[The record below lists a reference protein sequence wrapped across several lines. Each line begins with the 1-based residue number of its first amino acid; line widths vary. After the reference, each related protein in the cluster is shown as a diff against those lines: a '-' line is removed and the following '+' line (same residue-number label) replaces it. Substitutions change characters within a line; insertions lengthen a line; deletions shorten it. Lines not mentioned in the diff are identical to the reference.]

1 MYKKDDFL
9 LTLPSPKYVRT
20 SKLLKKIGL
29 QCSEIGG
36 YKGKSKEYWLGLA
49 RVTQGDPDGV
59 SIDEHGEISDSYLDD
74 ILGIRPVLKSPYLSE
89 IINNAKCYR
98 DKHNI
103 LVVELGKWPEAQASY
118 GVLIDEIS
126 ELKFT
131 GNAYPFVS
139 EEYGYEI
146 LYLNNKWILY
156 NQKIYSFEN
165 IEWYYDKNED
175 LLLCK
180 NILFSDEIGYYDI
193 LEIIKPENINK
204 HLNGN
209 YFEYTP
215 LYKKLNDEVL
225 TLILST
231 ANLLQENTKNQ
242 LNANDIVKLKD
253 LLEQQAQL
261 MKALKE
267 NKKEL
272 CEQTTKRKSYKF
284 IWREK

>member
-1 MYKKDDFL
+1 M
-9 LTLPSPKYVRT
+9 
-20 SKLLKKIGL
+20 
-29 QCSEIGG
+29 SEI
-36 YKGKSKEYWLGLA
+36 E
-49 RVTQGDPDGV
+49 
-59 SIDEHGEISDSYLDD
+59 
-74 ILGIRPVLKSPYLSE
+74 
-89 IINNAKCYR
+89 
-98 DKHNI
+98 
-103 LVVELGKWPEAQASY
+103 
-118 GVLIDEIS
+118 
-126 ELKFT
+126 FT
-131 GNAYPFVS
+131 GNVYPIFY

-180 NILFSDEIGYYDI
+180 N
-193 LEIIKPENINK
+193 IKPENINK

-284 IWREK
+284 I

>member
-20 SKLLKKIGL
+20 SKLLKKIAL
-29 QCSEIGG
+29 QCSEIWDYS
-36 YKGKSKEYWLGLA
+36 YKYKEYWTGLA
-49 RVTQGDPDGV
+49 FPTQGDPDSSIVDERGKIYGRHVYDIYGV
-59 SIDEHGEISDSYLDD
+59 
-74 ILGIRPVLKSPYLSE
+74 RPILKSPYLSE
-89 IINNAKCYR
+89 IINNAKCYH
-98 DKHNI
+98 DYHDI
-103 LVVELGKWPEAQASY
+103 LVVELGKWPKAQANYYFS
-118 GVLIDEIS
+118 LDSMSEI
-126 ELKFT
+126 EFT
-131 GNAYPFVS
+131 GNVYPIFY

-261 MKALKE
+261 
-267 NKKEL
+267 
-272 CEQTTKRKSYKF
+272 TKF
-284 IWREK
+284 